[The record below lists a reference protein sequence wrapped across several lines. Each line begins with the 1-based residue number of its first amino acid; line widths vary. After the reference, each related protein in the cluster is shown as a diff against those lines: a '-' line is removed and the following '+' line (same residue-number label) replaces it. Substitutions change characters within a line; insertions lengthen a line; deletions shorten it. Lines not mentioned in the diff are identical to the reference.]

1 MTDSDLRGTQGTGS
15 VLSLSAIGK
24 QECFLLGTDQIFRK
38 TTKRHT
44 NFSRCQYSTTIG
56 ATPGVAN
63 WPFGQTVLVTLNP
76 QQMGDLLT
84 NMYLR
89 CTLPELQ
96 DWVEFHTVYGDQPGR
111 GILQKATFRVDTQ
124 EIETIYTDWNII
136 RDELYLTA
144 EQKDA
149 MKNLVNGGQDVG
161 TLPTSPI
168 KSGPIELYVP
178 LNFFFSNNSET
189 YFPVCAILQQHIVV
203 SLTFNPVQFFSN
215 THTVVDYPGSQSQ
228 TTCGLGSFDI
238 VCEQIILTPEERI
251 SFQTGTKDILIET
264 VRPQPQLQIPN
275 GGVPNIKNFLVPS
288 IPVESFHWF
297 LRKAAFE
304 QPTGDF
310 LNRFNYSDTTSY
322 SVTDQAMSPIMS
334 DAVFFINGAPQLG
347 FMEDSSRANPQ
358 SSYYFKYLE
367 PNSASLSSP
376 TRNIYTYTFALHPT
390 AGPLTGAI
398 DFKTLTADKNFI
410 NMSLMN
416 TATDT
421 YVMNMFY
428 LGLVTLHFT
437 GGFLT
442 ILQ

>member
-1 MTDSDLRGTQGTGS
+1 MTDIRGTQGTGS

-44 NFSRCQYSTTIG
+44 NFTRCQYSTTIT
-56 ATPGVAN
+56 ATPGVNN

-89 CTLPELQ
+89 CTLPVLQ
-96 DWVEFHTVYGDQPGR
+96 DVDEFHTVYGDQPGR

-136 RDELYLTA
+136 RDEIYLTA
-144 EQKDA
+144 EQKNA
-149 MKNLVNGGQDVG
+149 MKNLVNGGQNVG
-161 TLPTSPI
+161 DLPTSSI
-168 KSGPIELYVP
+168 KNGPIELYVP
-178 LNFFFSNNSET
+178 LNFFFANNAET

-215 THTVVDYPGSQSQ
+215 THTVIDYPGSPY
-228 TTCGLGSFDI
+228 TCGLGSFEI
-238 VCEQIILTPEERI
+238 VCEQIIVTPEERI
-251 SFQTGTKDILIET
+251 SFQSDNKSMLIET
-264 VRPQPQLQIPN
+264 ARSQPQLQIKA
-275 GGVPNIKNFLVPS
+275 GLSSIKNFLVPS
-288 IPVESFHWF
+288 IPVETFHWF
-297 LRKAAFE
+297 LRRATFE
-304 QPTGDF
+304 QPKGDF

-322 SVTDQAMSPIMS
+322 SVSDQSMNPIMS
-334 DAVFFINGAPQLG
+334 DAVFFINGASQLG
-347 FMEDSSRANPQ
+347 FMEDTSRADAQ

-367 PNSASLSSP
+367 TNSASLSSP
-376 TRNIYTYTFALHPT
+376 TRNIYTYTFSLNPKD
-390 AGPLTGAI
+390 GPLTGAL
-398 DFKTLTADKNFI
+398 DFKTLTSDKTFI

-416 TATDT
+416 TATDE

-428 LGLVTLHFT
+428 IGLVTLHFK